1 MSAHLDLRLY
11 LVTDSAGCLGR
22 DLAWVVAEALAGGVT
37 VVQLREKQATTREF
51 LERARRI
58 KPVCDAAGAP
68 LIINDRVDVALA
80 VSAAGVHLGRQDM
93 PYADARRLLGPQ
105 AIIGLTVHDMAELEE
120 ARATDA
126 DYFGLGPAF
135 PTRTKPDAPAPWDM
149 HEYAKAC
156 ALAGRPVAAIGG
168 IGPHNARIVLAAGA
182 HGLAVSSAICSAD
195 SPRLAAARLLAI
207 VPEASGASTSSPTD

>member
-1 MSAHLDLRLY
+1 MSARFDLRLY
-11 LVTDSAGCLGR
+11 LVTDPDGCRGR

-37 VVQLREKQATTREF
+37 LVQLREKRATTREF

-58 KPVCDAAGAP
+58 KPVCDEAGVP
-68 LIINDRVDVALA
+68 LVINDRVDVALA
-80 VSAAGVHLGRQDM
+80 VGAAGVHLGLKDM
-93 PYADARRLLGPQ
+93 PYADARRLLGPR

-149 HEYAKAC
+149 DEYARAC

-168 IGPHNARIVLAAGA
+168 IGPHNGQTVLAAGA
-182 HGLAVSSAICSAD
+182 HGLAV
-195 SPRLAAARLLAI
+195 L
-207 VPEASGASTSSPTD
+207 

>member
-1 MSAHLDLRLY
+1 MPARLDLRLY
-11 LVTDSAGCLGR
+11 LVTDPAGCMGR

-37 VVQLREKQATTREF
+37 MVQLREKQATTREF
-51 LERARRI
+51 LERAWRI
-58 KPVCDAAGAP
+58 KPICDAAGAP

-80 VSAAGVHLGRQDM
+80 VGAAGVHLGRQDM
-93 PYADARRLLGPQ
+93 PYADARRLLGPR

-120 ARATDA
+120 AKATDA
-126 DYFGLGPAF
+126 DYFGLGPVF

-149 HEYAKAC
+149 DEYARASV
-156 ALAGRPVAAIGG
+156 LAGRPVVAIGG

-195 SPRLAAARLLAI
+195 SPKWAAMELAALHARLW
-207 VPEASGASTSSPTD
+207 PS

>member
-1 MSAHLDLRLY
+1 MPTRLDLRLY
-11 LVTDSAGCLGR
+11 LVTDPAGCLGR

-58 KPVCDAAGAP
+58 KPVCDAAGVP

-80 VSAAGVHLGRQDM
+80 VGATGVHLGQEDM
-93 PYADARRLLGPQ
+93 PYADARRLLGPR

-149 HEYAKAC
+149 DEYARAC

-168 IGPHNARIVLAAGA
+168 IGPHNGQAVLAAGA
-182 HGLAVSSAICSAD
+182 HGLAVSSAICSAE
-195 SPRLAAARLLAI
+195 SPRRAAMELAALHARLW
-207 VPEASGASTSSPTD
+207 PD